1 MAQLI
6 ADRRDV
12 DFVLHEQIGTVDHE
26 VFDEF
31 NKKTIDLIVSE
42 ARNLAIKEILPTF
55 KDGDEIG
62 CTLENG
68 EVTTPE
74 SFKRAWEL
82 FCEGEWL
89 AMCDDPEVGG
99 QGMPRTVGCAALEY
113 MVGANSAF
121 MLYYGMTHGA
131 AKLVEAFGDETE
143 KAVHEKNV
151 LRGMGRHHAP
161 DGIRSRLGCG
171 RADHHGHTQGRRDLR
186 HQRIK
191 DIYLGRRT

>member
-1 MAQLI
+1 MAQPI

-12 DFVLHEQIGTVDHE
+12 DFVLHEQIGTGDHE
-26 VFDEF
+26 LFEEF
-31 NKKTIDLIVSE
+31 NKKTVDLIVSE

-68 EVTTPE
+68 TVTTPD
-74 SFKRAWEL
+74 SFKRAWKL

-99 QGMPRTVGCAALEY
+99 QGMPKTVGCAALEY

-131 AKLVEAFGDETE
+131 AKLVEAFGNETQKKLYMKKMFAGQWGGTMLLTE
-143 KAVHEKNV
+143 PEAGSDVGALTTSATLND
-151 LRGMGRHHAP
+151 
-161 DGIRSRLGCG
+161 DG
-171 RADHHGHTQGRRDLR
+171 T
-186 HQRIK
+186 
-191 DIYLGRRT
+191 